1 MKLHKLLTI
10 FGMAAAAFLS
20 PIAQAQNFPTK
31 TLTIAVPAPAGG
43 VLDFLARLFSKEMS
57 SSMGQQVMVENTPGA
72 GGTLG
77 TSKAM
82 KAPADGY
89 TMMMTSPIEMIFG
102 PLNYNS
108 AQYKPEDS
116 RAILM
121 IGRTDVVLVT
131 RKGLPVSNLVELV
144 ALMKANPQK
153 PLAYCS
159 PGTGSLYHLIGEKLN
174 MIAGVKSVHAPYNGF
189 PQCVNDLS
197 GDTTIDFA
205 FLPLAGPF
213 PGFIDSGNIK
223 AIAVLSTAA
232 SSRFPKLPTA
242 STTKGFEDFAFSI
255 WAGIQVNGKVPD
267 AAAEVLLK
275 HAADALAKPEVRT
288 AIEKTGSVLYQPMTL
303 KQAQDEYIKDIALY
317 TSISKSVGLPKQ

>member
-1 MKLHKLLTI
+1 
-10 FGMAAAAFLS
+10 
-20 PIAQAQNFPTK
+20 
-31 TLTIAVPAPAGG
+31 
-43 VLDFLARLFSKEMS
+43 
-57 SSMGQQVMVENTPGA
+57 MVENTPGA

-77 TSKAM
+77 TNKAM

-108 AQYKPEDS
+108 AQYKPEDA
-116 RAILM
+116 RTILM
-121 IGRTDVVLVT
+121 IGHTDVVLVT
-131 RKGLPVSNLVELV
+131 RKGLPVSNLAELV
-144 ALMKANPQK
+144 ALMKANSQK

-174 MIAGVKSVHAPYNGF
+174 MVAGVKSVHAPYNGF
-189 PQCVNDLS
+189 PQCVNDLA
-197 GDTTIDFA
+197 GDTTVDFA

-223 AIAVLSTAA
+223 AIAVLSTGAN
-232 SSRFPKLPTA
+232 SRFPKLPTA

-267 AAAEVLLK
+267 AVAEVLLK
-275 HAADALAKPEVRT
+275 HATAALAKPEVRT
-288 AIEKTGSVLYQPMTL
+288 SIEKTGSVLYQPMTL